1 MYVTFLFFFIFFF
14 WSSHQFWS
22 WFYAFIYCLHHSK
35 SPPDHLAR
43 NWSERNVKKIF
54 TICKAKTKT
63 SCIYHRYFQ
72 LELPKNDSSPS
83 SILVFSLYT
92 SYCYRANT
100 YLIVSQNMLVGYR
113 RCRSFRLTC
122 RSCCDRCRMVAFMM
136 VRSCKSILSKIR
148 GTCRNV
154 TEVQTSWSWRKSW
167 NIQSNI

>member
-1 MYVTFLFFFIFFF
+1 MSHSCSSLSSFFGHHINSDRGFMLLSTVYIIAARPFGQKLRRKKCKKTRKFFF
-14 WSSHQFWS
+14 
-22 WFYAFIYCLHHSK
+22 
-35 SPPDHLAR
+35 
-43 NWSERNVKKIF
+43 
-54 TICKAKTKT
+54 TISKAKTKT

-154 TEVQTSWSWRKSW
+154 TEVQTSWSWRKS
-167 NIQSNI
+167 

>member
-1 MYVTFLFFFIFFF
+1 MSHSCSSLSSFFGHHINSDRGFMLLSTVYIIAARPFGQKLRRKKCKKTRKFFF
-14 WSSHQFWS
+14 
-22 WFYAFIYCLHHSK
+22 
-35 SPPDHLAR
+35 
-43 NWSERNVKKIF
+43 
-54 TICKAKTKT
+54 TISKAKTKT
-63 SCIYHRYFQ
+63 SCIYHWLF
-72 LELPKNDSSPS
+72 
-83 SILVFSLYT
+83 SIGTSQKWIVFSYT
-92 SYCYRANT
+92 LLIAIELGNT

>member
-1 MYVTFLFFFIFFF
+1 MSHSCSSLSSFFGHHINSDRGFMLLSTVYIIAARPFGQKLRRKKCKKNPKVKFFLLFLK
-14 WSSHQFWS
+14 QKQK
-22 WFYAFIYCLHHSK
+22 L
-35 SPPDHLAR
+35 LA
-43 NWSERNVKKIF
+43 F
-54 TICKAKTKT
+54 TIDIFSWNFPKMN
-63 SCIYHRYFQ
+63 CIF
-72 LELPKNDSSPS
+72 
-83 SILVFSLYT
+83 LYT

-154 TEVQTSWSWRKSW
+154 AEVQTSWSWRKS
-167 NIQSNI
+167 